1 MTAASGVDQS
11 PEVMLSADVL
21 VVGGGLSA
29 TWAAITAA
37 EAGVSVVLVDKGYC
51 GASGVAATAG
61 VGHWLVPPEF
71 AAREAAMSARA
82 VQGGSITDRS
92 WQERVLDE
100 TWRRLP
106 QLGEWGYAYAKD
118 QRNQPVLRLGH
129 APHYLRF
136 LRSRAERL
144 GVKILDHSPALELL
158 TDSDGQVA
166 GASGYQLRQAQHW
179 QVRAGAVVLATGG
192 CTWKSKSLG
201 GDVNTGDGQ
210 LFGAEVG
217 AELSGMEFSGFYG
230 IVPKS
235 TSMDKNGYYGFATFT
250 REDGSVIDGA
260 LFASRLP
267 LLRASLEGPVF
278 AQFDRAP
285 RENWQTMRGAMPNFF
300 MVMDKLRIDPFM
312 QRFAVEFVLEGTVR
326 GTGGLRAV
334 DYDCSSGVSGLY
346 VAGDVAS
353 REKIVGG
360 ATGAGAPNASWAV
373 SSGTWA
379 GKAAAVHAR
388 KQAACTG
395 RLSGAGRVGLR
406 PSGSA
411 ERGLDSHEA
420 LRVVQAELLPVSKN
434 ALRTGVGLRSSLTV
448 LDSLWRDAEAGLTGV
463 GRDLVRAREAAAML
477 AMGRWAYTS
486 GLSRTETRVMHAR
499 TDFPER
505 DPAQQHRI
513 LVGGLDRVW
522 TKPDSVLPVLGG
534 DWQAA

>member
-1 MTAASGVDQS
+1 MATANGVDAS
-11 PEVMLSADVL
+11 PAVLRHADVL
-21 VVGGGLSA
+21 IVGGGLAA

-37 EAGVSVVLVDKGYC
+37 EAGADVVLVDKGYC

-61 VGHWLVPPEF
+61 VGHWLVPPDF

-82 VQGGSITDRS
+82 IQGGLISDRS

-106 QLGEWGYAYAKD
+106 VLGEWGYAYAKD
-118 QRNQPVLRLGH
+118 ARNQPVLRLGH

-136 LRSRAERL
+136 LRGRAEKL
-144 GVKILDHSPALELL
+144 GVKILDYSPALELL
-158 TDSDGQVA
+158 VDSDRQVS
-166 GASGYQLRQAQHW
+166 GARGYQLRLDQHW
-179 QVRAGAVVLATGG
+179 EVRARAVVLATGG

-217 AELSGMEFSGFYG
+217 VELSGMEFSGFYG

-250 REDGSVIDGA
+250 REDASVIDGA

-267 LLRASLEGPVF
+267 LLRASLDGPVF

-285 RENWQTMRGAMPNFF
+285 RENWAVMRGAMPNFF
-300 MVMDKLRIDPFM
+300 MVMDKLRIDPFT
-312 QRFAVEFVLEGTVR
+312 QRFPVEFVLEGTVR
-326 GTGGLRAV
+326 GTGGLRVV
-334 DYDCSSGVSGLY
+334 DFDCASGVPGLY
-346 VAGDVAS
+346 LAGDVAS
-353 REKIVGG
+353 REAIVGG

-379 GKAAAVHAR
+379 GRAAALHAR
-388 KQAACTG
+388 KNPARRDALVAT
-395 RLSGAGRVGLR
+395 GRVGLR
-406 PSGSA
+406 PSNAAAQLSPG
-411 ERGLDSHEA
+411 EA
-420 LRVVQAELLPVSKN
+420 LRVVQAELLPVDKN
-434 ALRTGVGLRSSLTV
+434 GLRSDHGLRGSLSV
-448 LDSLWRDAEAGLTGV
+448 LDTLWQDAERGLWGK
-463 GRDLVRAREAAAML
+463 GRELVRAREAAAML
-477 AMGRWAYTS
+477 AMGRWAYAS
-486 GLSRTETRVMHAR
+486 GLARTETRVMHAR

-522 TKPDSVLPVLGG
+522 TKPDPTLPVLGA

>member
-1 MTAASGVDQS
+1 MTAVSGVEQP
-11 PEVMLSADVL
+11 PEVTLRADVL
-21 VVGGGLSA
+21 VIGGGLSA

-61 VGHWLVPPEF
+61 VGHWLVPPDF
-71 AAREAAMSARA
+71 AAREAAMNARA

-118 QRNQPVLRLGH
+118 QRNRPILRLGH

-166 GASGYQLRQAQHW
+166 GARGYQLRQAQHW
-179 QVRAGAVVLATGG
+179 EVRAGAVVLATGG

-230 IVPKS
+230 IVPKA

-285 RENWQTMRGAMPNFF
+285 RENWQVMRGAMPNFF
-300 MVMDKLRIDPFM
+300 MVMDKLRIDPFTE
-312 QRFAVEFVLEGTVR
+312 RFAVEFVLEGTVR

-334 DYDCSSGVSGLY
+334 DYDCSSGIPGLY
-346 VAGDVAS
+346 LAGDVAS

-373 SSGTWA
+373 SSGTWS
-379 GKAAAVHAR
+379 GRAATAHAR
-388 KQAACTG
+388 KQPARSG
-395 RLSGAGRVGLR
+395 KLSGAGRVGLR
-406 PSGSA
+406 PSGGAAS
-411 ERGLDSHEA
+411 GLDPRQA
-420 LRVVQAELLPVSKN
+420 LRTVQAELLPVAKN
-434 ALRTGVGLRSSLTV
+434 ALRSDPGLRASLAV
-448 LDSLWRDAEAGLTGV
+448 LDSLWQDAAAGLTDA
-463 GRDLVRAREAAAML
+463 GRDLVRGREAAAML
-477 AMGRWAYTS
+477 AMGRWAYAS
-486 GLSRTETRVMHAR
+486 ALARTETRVMH
-499 TDFPER
+499 T
-505 DPAQQHRI
+505 
-513 LVGGLDRVW
+513 
-522 TKPDSVLPVLGG
+522 
-534 DWQAA
+534 